1 MKSLDGAEAARA
13 QRAASAANGATQE
26 AAATPAAGP
35 DAASP
40 GDGALVVSDSPHDI
54 TRDLSALRAERTA
67 QADAW
72 LRDLLGG
79 ADGVALVAVGGYGR
93 SELGPGSDLDVM
105 MLHDGRSDVVQIADQ
120 VWYPIWD
127 AGWQLDHSVR
137 TVADAVSVANS
148 DMKAALGMLHAR
160 HIAGVPDLT
169 ARLREH
175 AFGQWRSRASKRLP
189 ELHEMVRDRAERLGE
204 VAFLLEPDLK
214 EARGGL
220 RDVHALE
227 AIAAAWVA
235 AGPGPAVRAAYRRL
249 IDVRDTLQEVA
260 GRPTTRMVAQEQEAI
275 AARLGMA
282 DADELLRAISEA
294 ARTVSYASDV
304 TWRSV
309 EGSLRRRPK
318 AERKPV
324 AEGVVEQD
332 GEVVLA
338 RGVDPTPDP
347 TLVVRAAAAAAQVG
361 LPLSPPTIDLL
372 ATKCPPMPVPWPAA
386 ARDAFV
392 ALLGAGRPA
401 LVVFE
406 ALDQAGLM
414 ARLIPEWESV
424 RYRRQHNPLHRYT
437 VDRHLVEAAIEA
449 AALTR
454 RVARPDL
461 LLLGALFHD
470 IGKGS
475 DGDHSIAGAAL
486 MPGIA
491 ARLGLGERDSAVL
504 VTLVR
509 YHLLLSQT
517 ATRRDL
523 DDPAT
528 VAAVA
533 KAVGSPLVLELLH
546 ALTEA
551 DARATGTA
559 MWDDWRAGLVADL
572 VRRTQLVLAGETV
585 PLPGAPGADLPTA
598 IVKLAELGQ
607 LAVIS
612 ESTSEHSRIT
622 VVAPDQPGL
631 LWRSAGVL
639 ALHRLGVRAAT
650 ATSIGPTA
658 VTVFDVEPTYF
669 SEVDPARIQ
678 DDMRRAIEG
687 GLDVAQK
694 LARREATAATRKS
707 IALPP
712 ATVLLP
718 GGASDLATVL
728 EVRAHDRPGLLFTVT
743 RVLAAEGLDVR
754 SARVE
759 TLGAEVVDAFYVTD
773 RAGRPLSSER
783 AETVRHGVEEALRG
797 GGPRL

>member
-1 MKSLDGAEAARA
+1 MPSLDDAEATRT
-13 QRAASAANGATQE
+13 QRVASASKSDESVEPTA
-26 AAATPAAGP
+26 
-35 DAASP
+35 DAA
-40 GDGALVVSDSPHDI
+40 
-54 TRDLSALRAERTA
+54 RDLSALRSERTA

-72 LRDLLGG
+72 LRELLGS

-93 SELGPGSDLDVM
+93 GELGPGSDLDVM

-189 ELHEMVRDRAERLGE
+189 ELHDMVRERAERLGE

-235 AGPGPAVRAAYRRL
+235 AGPGPPVRAAYRRL

-361 LPLSPPTIDLL
+361 LPLVASDDRPARQQVPAD
-372 ATKCPPMPVPWPAA
+372 AGPVAVDRARCVRRVTWRRPA
-386 ARDAFV
+386 
-392 ALLGAGRPA
+392 GAG
-401 LVVFE
+401 
-406 ALDQAGLM
+406 G
-414 ARLIPEWESV
+414 
-424 RYRRQHNPLHRYT
+424 
-437 VDRHLVEAAIEA
+437 
-449 AALTR
+449 
-454 RVARPDL
+454 
-461 LLLGALFHD
+461 
-470 IGKGS
+470 
-475 DGDHSIAGAAL
+475 
-486 MPGIA
+486 
-491 ARLGLGERDSAVL
+491 
-504 VTLVR
+504 
-509 YHLLLSQT
+509 
-517 ATRRDL
+517 
-523 DDPAT
+523 
-528 VAAVA
+528 
-533 KAVGSPLVLELLH
+533 
-546 ALTEA
+546 
-551 DARATGTA
+551 
-559 MWDDWRAGLVADL
+559 
-572 VRRTQLVLAGETV
+572 
-585 PLPGAPGADLPTA
+585 
-598 IVKLAELGQ
+598 
-607 LAVIS
+607 
-612 ESTSEHSRIT
+612 
-622 VVAPDQPGL
+622 
-631 LWRSAGVL
+631 
-639 ALHRLGVRAAT
+639 
-650 ATSIGPTA
+650 
-658 VTVFDVEPTYF
+658 
-669 SEVDPARIQ
+669 
-678 DDMRRAIEG
+678 
-687 GLDVAQK
+687 
-694 LARREATAATRKS
+694 
-707 IALPP
+707 
-712 ATVLLP
+712 
-718 GGASDLATVL
+718 
-728 EVRAHDRPGLLFTVT
+728 
-743 RVLAAEGLDVR
+743 VR
-754 SARVE
+754 SARSGWPH
-759 TLGAEVVDAFYVTD
+759 GATD
-773 RAGRPLSSER
+773 PGVGERPLPQAAQPVASLHRRSPSRRNRNRSCR
-783 AETVRHGVEEALRG
+783 ADASGCAT
-797 GGPRL
+797 